1 MRYDYPVPEHHSHPR
16 PAGDPDRD
24 LDRELDRRETWT
36 DAERRHHQGHR
47 LQELLTEILVEGN
60 PFYRARLRPDASAA
74 DWDAIPFTTKAE
86 LSADQAA
93 HPPYGTNLTYP
104 LDRYVRL
111 HQTSGTTGAP
121 LRILDTAD
129 SWRWWA
135 ETWQHVYR
143 AAGVTAADRVF
154 FCFSFGPFIGF
165 WSAFAGAELRGALAI
180 SGGAQS
186 TAERAA
192 AILATEATV
201 LLCTPTYALRLAE
214 AAHELGLD
222 LARSAL
228 RVSIHAGEPGASIPA
243 TRDRIEAAFG
253 VRAFDHTG
261 ATEIG
266 PTGFSCEARDGVHLI
281 ESEFFVEVLDPVTGK
296 TAEEGEGELV
306 LTNLGR
312 YGSPVIRYRTG
323 DRVRAVRGSC
333 RCGRT
338 LVKLEGG
345 ILGRVDDMLIV
356 RGVNVFPSAL
366 EGVIRRFP
374 EVVEYRI
381 EAYTER
387 GMDALRCTIEPA
399 TGSDAAGLARAVGD
413 AIHRDIGVRCVID
426 VAEPGAL
433 PRPEQKAR
441 RFARIP
447 APPGPTI
454 A

>member
-1 MRYDYPVPEHHSHPR
+1 M
-16 PAGDPDRD
+16 DPT
-24 LDRELDRRETWT
+24 ETWT
-36 DAERRHHQGHR
+36 DAERRHYQEHR
-47 LQELLTEILVEGN
+47 LQRLLTEVLVEGN
-60 PFYRARLRPDASAA
+60 RFYRARIRPDASVSEWA
-74 DWDAIPFTTKAE
+74 AIPFTTKAE

-121 LRILDTAD
+121 LRILDTAE
-129 SWRWWA
+129 SWHWWA
-135 ETWQHVYR
+135 ETWQYAYR
-143 AAGVTAADRVF
+143 AAGVTAGDRVF

-165 WSAFAGAELRGALAI
+165 WSAFAGAELLGALAI

-186 TAERAA
+186 TVERAA

-214 AAHELGLD
+214 AAGEAGID
-222 LARSAL
+222 LSRSAL
-228 RVSIHAGEPGASIPA
+228 RVSIHAGEAGASIPA

-281 ESEFFVEVLDPVTGK
+281 ESEFYVEILDPASGK
-296 TAEEGEGELV
+296 AAEEGEGELV
-306 LTNLGR
+306 LTNFGR

-323 DRVRAVRGSC
+323 DRVRAVRGRCS
-333 RCGRT
+333 CGRT
-338 LVKLEGG
+338 LVKLDGG
-345 ILGRVDDMLIV
+345 ILGRVDDMVIV
-356 RGVNVFPSAL
+356 RGVNVFPSAF
-366 EGVIRRFP
+366 EAVIRRFP

-387 GMDALRCTIEPA
+387 GMDALRCTIEPVP
-399 TGSDAAGLARAVGD
+399 GCDAAGLARAVGD
-413 AIHRDIGVRCVID
+413 AIHQGIGVRCTVII
-426 VAEPGAL
+426 AGPGSL
-433 PRPEQKAR
+433 PRFELKAR
-441 RFARIP
+441 RFVR
-447 APPGPTI
+447 APSE
-454 A
+454 

>member
-1 MRYDYPVPEHHSHPR
+1 M
-16 PAGDPDRD
+16 DPT
-24 LDRELDRRETWT
+24 ETWT
-36 DAERRHHQGHR
+36 DAERRHYQEHR
-47 LQELLTEILVEGN
+47 LQRLLTEVLVEGN
-60 PFYRARLRPDASAA
+60 RFYRARIRPDASVSEWA
-74 DWDAIPFTTKAE
+74 AIPFTTKAE

-121 LRILDTAD
+121 LRILDTAE
-129 SWRWWA
+129 SWHWWA
-135 ETWQHVYR
+135 ETWQYAYR
-143 AAGVTAADRVF
+143 AAGVTAGDRVF

-165 WSAFAGAELRGALAI
+165 WSAFAGAELLGALAI

-186 TAERAA
+186 TVERAA

-214 AAHELGLD
+214 AAGEAGID
-222 LARSAL
+222 LSRSAL
-228 RVSIHAGEPGASIPA
+228 RVSIHAGEAGASIPA

-281 ESEFFVEVLDPVTGK
+281 ESEFYVEILDPASGK
-296 TAEEGEGELV
+296 AAEEGEGELV
-306 LTNLGR
+306 LTNFGR

-323 DRVRAVRGSC
+323 DRVRAVRGRCS
-333 RCGRT
+333 CGRT
-338 LVKLEGG
+338 LVKLDGG
-345 ILGRVDDMLIV
+345 ILGRVDDMVIV
-356 RGVNVFPSAL
+356 RGVNVFPSAF
-366 EGVIRRFP
+366 EAVIRRFP

-387 GMDALRCTIEPA
+387 GMDALRCTIEPVP
-399 TGSDAAGLARAVGD
+399 GCDSAGLARAVGD
-413 AIHRDIGVRCVID
+413 AIHQGIGVRCAID
-426 VAEPGAL
+426 LAAPGSL
-433 PRPEQKAR
+433 PRFELKAR
-441 RFARIP
+441 RFTRRSESER
-447 APPGPTI
+447 
-454 A
+454 

>member
-1 MRYDYPVPEHHSHPR
+1 M
-16 PAGDPDRD
+16 DPT
-24 LDRELDRRETWT
+24 ETWT
-36 DAERRHHQGHR
+36 DPERRQYQEHR
-47 LQELLTEILVEGN
+47 LQRLLTEILVEGN
-60 PFYRARLRPDASAA
+60 RFYRARIRPDASVAE
-74 DWDAIPFTTKAE
+74 WGAIPFTTKSD

-111 HQTSGTTGAP
+111 HQTSGTAGTP
-121 LRILDTAD
+121 LRVLDTAD

-135 ETWQHVYR
+135 ETWQYAYR

-165 WSAFAGAELRGALAI
+165 WSAFAGAELLGALAI

-186 TAERAA
+186 TLERAA

-214 AAHELGLD
+214 TAGEAGID
-222 LARSAL
+222 LSRSAL

-281 ESEFFVEVLDPVTGK
+281 ESEFYVEIVDPVSGRA
-296 TAEEGEGELV
+296 AEEGEGELV

-323 DRVRAVRGSC
+323 DRVRAVRGRC
-333 RCGRT
+333 ACGRT

-345 ILGRVDDMLIV
+345 ILGRVDDMVIV

-381 EAYTER
+381 EAYLER
-387 GMDALRCTIEPA
+387 GMDALRCTIEPV
-399 TGSDAAGLARAVGD
+399 AGCDTAWLARAVGD
-413 AIHRDIGVRCVID
+413 AIHQGIGVRCAVI
-426 VAEPGAL
+426 VAGPGSL
-433 PRPEQKAR
+433 PRFELKAR
-441 RFARIP
+441 RFVRLP
-447 APPGPTI
+447 SE
-454 A
+454 

>member
-1 MRYDYPVPEHHSHPR
+1 MS
-16 PAGDPDRD
+16 ALDPS
-24 LDRELDRRETWT
+24 ETWT
-36 DAERRHHQGHR
+36 DAERRRHQAQRRG
-47 LQELLTEILVEGN
+47 QLLTEVLAQGN
-60 PFYRARLRPDASAA
+60 PFYRARLRADANAA

-121 LRILDTAD
+121 LRILDTAE
-129 SWRWWA
+129 SWCWWA
-135 ETWQHVYR
+135 ETWQYVYR

-165 WSAFAGAELRGALAI
+165 WSAFAGAELLGALAI

-186 TAERAA
+186 TAERVA
-192 AILATEATV
+192 AIVATEATV

-214 AAHELGLD
+214 AAAEAGQD

-266 PTGFSCEARDGVHLI
+266 PTGFSCAARDGVHLI
-281 ESEFFVEVLDPVTGK
+281 ESEFYVEILDPASGRA
-296 TAEEGEGELV
+296 AEEGEGELV
-306 LTNLGR
+306 LTTLGR

-323 DRVRAVRGSC
+323 DRVRAVRGHC
-333 RCGRT
+333 ACGRT
-338 LVKLEGG
+338 LVKLAGG
-345 ILGRVDDMLIV
+345 IQGRVDDMVIV
-356 RGVNVFPSAL
+356 RGVNVFPGAL
-366 EGVIRRFP
+366 EGIVRRFP
-374 EVVEYRI
+374 EVVEYRV
-381 EAYTER
+381 EVYTER
-387 GMDALRCTIEPA
+387 GMDALRCTIEPVA
-399 TGSDAAGLARAVGD
+399 GCDAAGLARGVAE
-413 AIHRDIGVRCVID
+413 AIHRGIGVRCAID
-426 VAEPGAL
+426 LAAPGSL
-433 PRPEQKAR
+433 PRFELKAR
-441 RFARIP
+441 RFTRGGEAAR
-447 APPGPTI
+447 
-454 A
+454 

>member
-1 MRYDYPVPEHHSHPR
+1 MNYGVDDR
-16 PAGDPDRD
+16 GDRAT
-24 LDRELDRRETWT
+24 ELDPTETWT
-36 DAERRHHQGHR
+36 DAERRHVQEHR
-47 LQELLTEILVEGN
+47 LENLLTEILARGN
-60 PFYRARLRPDASAA
+60 PFYRARIRPDASVAE
-74 DWDAIPFTTKAE
+74 WDAIPFTTKAE

-104 LDRYVRL
+104 LDRYIRL
-111 HQTSGTTGAP
+111 HQTSGTTGTP

-135 ETWQHVYR
+135 ETWRYVYR

-165 WSAFAGAELRGALAI
+165 WSAFAGAELLGALAI

-186 TAERAA
+186 TAERVA

-214 AAHELGLD
+214 VAGEAGHD

-281 ESEFFVEVLDPVTGK
+281 ESEFYVEIVDPAGGK
-296 TAEEGEGELV
+296 AAEEGEGELV

-323 DRVRAVRGSC
+323 DRVRAVRGAC
-333 RCGRT
+333 VCGRT
-338 LVKLEGG
+338 LVKLVGG
-345 ILGRVDDMLIV
+345 ILGRVDDMVIV
-356 RGVNVFPSAL
+356 RGVNVFPSAI
-366 EGVIRRFP
+366 EGIVRQFSEVI
-374 EVVEYRI
+374 EYRI
-381 EAYTER
+381 EAYTEH
-387 GMDALRCTIEPA
+387 GMDALRCTIEPVA
-399 TGSDAAGLARAVGD
+399 GCDAAGLARAVGD
-413 AIHRDIGVRCVID
+413 AIHADIGVRCAVT
-426 VAEPGAL
+426 VAAPGSL
-433 PRPEQKAR
+433 PRFELKAR
-441 RFARIP
+441 RFVRA
-447 APPGPTI
+447 TSE
-454 A
+454 

>member
-1 MRYDYPVPEHHSHPR
+1 MNDRGAR
-16 PAGDPDRD
+16 RTDPQQ
-24 LDRELDRRETWT
+24 LDPTETWT
-36 DAERRHHQGHR
+36 DAERRHYQEHR
-47 LQELLTEILVEGN
+47 LHRLLTEILVEGN
-60 PFYRARLRPDASAA
+60 RFYRARLRPDAGVA

-111 HQTSGTTGAP
+111 HQTSGTTGTP
-121 LRILDTAD
+121 LRILDTAE

-135 ETWQHVYR
+135 ETWQYVYR
-143 AAGVTAADRVF
+143 AAGVTARDRVF

-165 WSAFAGAELRGALAI
+165 WSAFAGAELLGALAI

-186 TAERAA
+186 TAERVA

-214 AAHELGLD
+214 AAAEAGQD
-222 LARSAL
+222 LAASAL

-266 PTGFSCEARDGVHLI
+266 PTGFSCAARDGVHLV
-281 ESEFFVEVLDPVTGK
+281 ESEFYVEILDSATGRA
-296 TAEEGEGELV
+296 AEEGEGELV
-306 LTNLGR
+306 LTSLGR

-323 DRVRAVRGSC
+323 DRVRAARGQC
-333 RCGRT
+333 ACGRT

-356 RGVNVFPSAL
+356 RGVNVFPSAF
-366 EGVIRRFP
+366 EEIVRRFP
-374 EVVEYRI
+374 EVVEYRV

-387 GMDALRCTIEPA
+387 GMDALRCTIEPVA
-399 TGSDAAGLARAVGD
+399 GCDGAGLARAVAE
-413 AIHRDIGVRCVID
+413 AIHQGIGVRAALD
-426 VAEPGAL
+426 VAEPGSL
-433 PRPEQKAR
+433 PRFELKAR
-441 RFARIP
+441 RFSRRQE
-447 APPGPTI
+447 GETR
-454 A
+454 